1 MTPAARVPSQ
11 EQDADDVVEVIAE
24 DDLAWAAAVEDLQA
38 EEELLLR
45 RLQQG
50 YEDDWWGAL
59 SAAAAALADAV
70 WGPEPQGFIPAVS
83 PVQVVHARCARWGL
97 RPRCCCQL
105 RAMACT

>member
-1 MTPAARVPSQ
+1 M
-11 EQDADDVVEVIAE
+11 VEVIAE

-50 YEDDWWGAL
+50 YEDEWWGAL
-59 SAAAAALADAV
+59 AAAAAALADAV

-83 PVQVVHARCARWGL
+83 PVHKLYMHAARGGVSGLGAAVSFVPLLVHD
-97 RPRCCCQL
+97 CQ
-105 RAMACT
+105 C